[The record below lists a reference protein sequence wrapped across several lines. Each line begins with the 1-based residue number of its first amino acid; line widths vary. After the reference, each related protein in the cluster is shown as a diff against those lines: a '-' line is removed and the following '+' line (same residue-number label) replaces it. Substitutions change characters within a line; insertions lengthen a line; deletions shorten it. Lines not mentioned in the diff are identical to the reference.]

1 MDSRSSFAPVVARR
15 AINLEDEVIKETA
28 KTYVYPARLDIEQ
41 RKFISIGHGRTA
53 RARSPDFPTAQFVPC
68 RVVLKFLEHFFE
80 TKFSWKS

>member
-53 RARSPDFPTAQFVPC
+53 RARSPDFPTA
-68 RVVLKFLEHFFE
+68 
-80 TKFSWKS
+80 